1 MVGAETNK
9 TEGCCNSMIEQI
21 RFLKTAKTVFQ
32 NEIEALQ
39 KLQCSLNDSFN
50 QACELMLNCTG
61 KVVVCGMG
69 KSGHI
74 GNKIASTLASTGTP
88 AFFMH
93 PGEANHGD
101 LGMLA
106 KGDVLI
112 GISNS
117 GETNELI
124 GLLPVV
130 KRLGVPVIGITNNPN
145 STLAK
150 FSDVALD
157 INVEKEA
164 CSLGLAPTTSTT
176 ATLVLGDALAV
187 ALLEAKGFTAN
198 DFALSHP
205 GGSLGRKL
213 LLTVDEIMAVELELP
228 LVIESATVM
237 QALLEMSD
245 KGLGMTGVIDHDNNL
260 LGIFTDG
267 DLRRALDKRI
277 DIHKSTVQQVMTPNG
292 ITMIHGKLAV
302 DALNLMQK
310 HKINAMFI
318 VNDEH
323 KPVGA
328 IKMHTL
334 LKAGVV

>member
-1 MVGAETNK
+1 MVAAKTNK
-9 TEGCCNSMIEQI
+9 TQGCCNTMNEDIS
-21 RFLKTAKTVFQ
+21 FLTTAKTVFQ

-39 KLQCSLNDSFN
+39 KLQYSLNDSFN
-50 QACELMLNCTG
+50 EACELMLNCTG

-93 PGEANHGD
+93 PGEASHGD

-106 KGDVLI
+106 KGDILI

-130 KRLGVPVIGITNNPN
+130 KRLGVPVIAITNNPN

-205 GGSLGRKL
+205 GGTLGRKL

-228 LVIESATVM
+228 LVLESATVM

-245 KGLGMTGVIDHDNNL
+245 KGLGMTGVIDNDNNL
-260 LGIFTDG
+260 LGVFTDG
-267 DLRRALDKRI
+267 DLRRALDKHI
-277 DIHKSTVQQVMTPNG
+277 
-292 ITMIHGKLAV
+292 
-302 DALNLMQK
+302 
-310 HKINAMFI
+310 
-318 VNDEH
+318 
-323 KPVGA
+323 
-328 IKMHTL
+328 
-334 LKAGVV
+334 

>member
-1 MVGAETNK
+1 MSMNK
-9 TEGCCNSMIEQI
+9 TQGCCHSMSKRIN
-21 RFLKTAKTVFQ
+21 FLETAQTVFQ

-39 KLQCSLNDSFN
+39 QLQISLNDSFN
-50 QACELMLNCTG
+50 QACELMLNCKG

-117 GETNELI
+117 GETHELI

-130 KRLGVPVIGITNNPN
+130 KRLGVPVIAITNNPK

-213 LLTVDEIMAVELELP
+213 LLTVDEIMAVEQELP
-228 LVIESATVM
+228 LVSHSATVM
-237 QALLEMSD
+237 QALLEISD
-245 KGLGMTGVIDHDNNL
+245 KGLGMTGVIDSDNNL
-260 LGIFTDG
+260 LGVFTDG
-267 DLRRALDKRI
+267 DLRRALDRRI
-277 DIHKSTVQQVMTPNG
+277 DIHKSTVEQVMTPNS
-292 ITMIHGKLAV
+292 ITMIQGKLAV
-302 DALNLMQK
+302 DALNLMQR
-310 HKINAMFI
+310 HKISAMFI
-318 VNDEH
+318 VNDAK